1 MILYS
6 IYFKGGTMVDYIF
19 KESVL
24 FLYWL
29 AAILNISY
37 EMINV
42 ILFIIITPSLILFL
56 FIWNLYLRQNQKD

>member
-1 MILYS
+1 
-6 IYFKGGTMVDYIF
+6 MVDYIF

-56 FIWNLYLRQNQKD
+56 FIWNLYLHQNQKD